1 MLEFISTYFFVTIWS
16 MSTTIIILL
25 IFVLFLKRN
34 IIENINLLK
43 NLVDGFSESAEQLI
57 DFREEFL
64 SGRRNINEALNNI
77 KASQVDRDEKLSR
90 IIEQHNAFYEKM
102 KSYDTLLKNNSAP
115 VELSDAEQKLLDT
128 FRAKQQEERRPPR
141 AGATDRR
148 QRLLAKNAQEF
159 GQQAQG
165 IERSPH
171 RHHHPPVRQLHRG
184 THGHGACRRWPVSRR
199 THAGHRHR

>member
-43 NLVDGFSESAEQLI
+43 NLVDRFSESAEQLI

-102 KSYDTLLKNNSAP
+102 KLYDTLLKNNSAP
-115 VELSDAEQKLLDT
+115 VELSDVEQKLLDT
-128 FRAKQQEERRPPR
+128 FRAKQQEERR
-141 AGATDRR
+141 
-148 QRLLAKNAQEF
+148 
-159 GQQAQG
+159 
-165 IERSPH
+165 RSSLFEIYDK
-171 RHHHPPVRQLHRG
+171 R
-184 THGHGACRRWPVSRR
+184 
-199 THAGHRHR
+199 

>member
-128 FRAKQQEERRPPR
+128 FRAKQQEERR
-141 AGATDRR
+141 
-148 QRLLAKNAQEF
+148 
-159 GQQAQG
+159 
-165 IERSPH
+165 RSSLFEIYDK
-171 RHHHPPVRQLHRG
+171 R
-184 THGHGACRRWPVSRR
+184 
-199 THAGHRHR
+199 